1 MSSEILV
8 KILLVRFPV
17 SCNQKSPINISL
29 TMLGGLSLLEE
40 NVRELKLNL
49 ELDESN

>member
-29 TMLGGLSLLEE
+29 TMLLLLLEE